1 MVDVVV
7 TGHGGRGVGTSVGS
21 YVVPRGVTI
30 YFFTPDQSV
39 LYAGA
44 SDILMDNLCVNHPRA
59 VAVRNAAVDVKTEYE
74 TVPNYVCYGTNDF
87 RDASG
92 VYRVGAARTVGP
104 MVAIPNGT
112 KRRLSEIIG
121 GSGNGII
128 GSRIY
133 WLCCRAAPDNSNNI
147 DDSADIVTGNLTTGD
162 EIGAVEV
169 ASSMG
174 LTPSQVRRTGQ
185 WR

>member
-7 TGHGGRGVGTSVGS
+7 TGHGGRGAGTSKGS
-21 YVVPRGVTI
+21 YVVPKGVTI
-30 YFFTPDQSV
+30 YFFTKDHTV
-39 LYAGA
+39 LYEGA

-74 TVPNYVCYGTNDF
+74 SVPNYVCYGTNDF

-92 VYRVGAARTVGP
+92 VYRVGTNRTAGP

-112 KRRLSEIIG
+112 EKRLSDIVG
-121 GSGNGII
+121 GSGKGIV

-147 DDSADIVTGNLTTGD
+147 DDNADVVTGQLTTGD
-162 EIGAVEV
+162 DIGAVEV
-169 ASSMG
+169 ASAMG
-174 LTPSQVRRTGQ
+174 LSPSQVKATGQ